1 MTRSAPLAALLS
13 ASLLFVGACSEPQAP
28 AAADAEK
35 AAALDSA
42 QQRMGYSLGA
52 SVGRQFRDDGLQV
65 DVDAL
70 AQGVRDGFA
79 AETLRLSDEQ
89 VAESMQQLQREHSE
103 RMQAQQNELATKNR
117 ADSEAFL
124 ARNAT
129 EADVVRTESGLQ
141 YKVLSAGEGPKPT
154 ADDTVTVHYRGTLI
168 DGREF
173 DSSYKRGE
181 PATFPVSGVIPGW
194 IEALQL
200 MPVGSKWML
209 YIPADLAYG
218 PGGAGGL
225 IGPNSALI
233 FEVELLSI
241 ADQTADG
248 G

>member
-1 MTRSAPLAALLS
+1 
-13 ASLLFVGACSEPQAP
+13 
-28 AAADAEK
+28 
-35 AAALDSA
+35 
-42 QQRMGYSLGA
+42 
-52 SVGRQFRDDGLQV
+52 
-65 DVDAL
+65 
-70 AQGVRDGFA
+70 
-79 AETLRLSDEQ
+79 
-89 VAESMQQLQREHSE
+89 MQQLQREHSE

-194 IEALQL
+194 VEALQL

-241 ADQTADG
+241 ADQTANG